1 MDSRR
6 NWILLEA
13 STSNSATPIHIRGS
27 KRRITPIME
36 QYSDQTRLQTI
47 NRLNDRI
54 HKRIMSSYQNSND
67 SGTIDG
73 AAAVIDESYRFIDD
87 EQNKMKVIK
96 PGPIA
101 NSSEHLDSFI
111 SRKDSA
117 GEVEAVYERRL
128 PSISSREDLLRPQS
142 ILSRPQQYEE
152 PLYVK
157 PAIRSARTAPT
168 STSPRLRNKKI
179 RDGKYYRTNS
189 AVEYTKYEREEELH
203 PPSRSDSLDSGSLR
217 IQRYIRVPRWRP
229 PLRSYPYYDKIR
241 GEADRQRFGMVE
253 ETRPGFLHRPAQFYD
268 KCDLCVF
275 QVFRPGY
282 RCPACGRG
290 EPLKTWPP
298 PVTERAPYPPS
309 QILNARALNV
319 QKHDDSSP
327 ELPSKYFSTEFR
339 ELHPI
344 ARRLSRRQTKSPVYR
359 YGSSVPPA
367 LYDYDVWACRQDRR
381 SLMTHAAIL
390 ALVLFSVAFV
400 ISAGVILVFT
410 VT

>member
-1 MDSRR
+1 
-6 NWILLEA
+6 I
-13 STSNSATPIHIRGS
+13 
-27 KRRITPIME
+27 
-36 QYSDQTRLQTI
+36 
-47 NRLNDRI
+47 
-54 HKRIMSSYQNSND
+54 
-67 SGTIDG
+67 
-73 AAAVIDESYRFIDD
+73 AA
-87 EQNKMKVIK
+87 
-96 PGPIA
+96 
-101 NSSEHLDSFI
+101 
-111 SRKDSA
+111 
-117 GEVEAVYERRL
+117 
-128 PSISSREDLLRPQS
+128 ISSREDLLRPQS

-241 GEADRQRFGMVE
+241 GEADRQRFGM
-253 ETRPGFLHRPAQFYD
+253 
-268 KCDLCVF
+268 
-275 QVFRPGY
+275 
-282 RCPACGRG
+282 ACGRG

-298 PVTERAPYPPS
+298 PVTERAPHPPS

-339 ELHPI
+339 ELYPI